1 MSNKLVKYKCEVCG
15 YEYDE
20 SLGDNQGDIKV
31 GTPFKELPHG
41 WRCPVCGADKD
52 RFFEVIVPSL

>member
-1 MSNKLVKYKCEVCG
+1 MSAKVLKYKCEVCG

-20 SLGDNQGDIKV
+20 NLGDSQSNISEGIS
-31 GTPFKELPHG
+31 FKNLPHG

-52 RFFEVIVPSL
+52 RFFEVKVSSL